1 MNEREAHRILH
12 PATSKEA
19 LWVYE
24 YYGGFIAREAA
35 IKAVDDACL
44 VACEALEKQI
54 PKRPLPVITHYNE
67 FICAICP
74 SCQKIAV
81 EVDDN
86 YCRCCG
92 QKLDWSDED
101 E

>member
-1 MNEREAHRILH
+1 MTVQEAIREFKLRLAI
-12 PATSKEA
+12 PDYKKQIP
-19 LWVYE
+19 E
-24 YYGGFIAREAA
+24 YYQAMDIA
-35 IKAVDDACL
+35 VQS
-44 VACEALEKQI
+44 LEKQI
-54 PKRPLPVITHYNE
+54 PKKPLPVITHYNE

-92 QKLDWSDED
+92 QKLDWGGE